1 MDSGSA
7 EPPEASL
14 PSDASMRLETL
25 IQSRKIPHAAENRRG
40 PYINI
45 FQELDAGAD
54 VNAVDAY
61 GKTAL
66 MLAAESL
73 GSYRKLDIIKL
84 LLKSGAGPGH

>member
-1 MDSGSA
+1 
-7 EPPEASL
+7 
-14 PSDASMRLETL
+14 
-25 IQSRKIPHAAENRRG
+25 
-40 PYINI
+40 
-45 FQELDAGAD
+45 